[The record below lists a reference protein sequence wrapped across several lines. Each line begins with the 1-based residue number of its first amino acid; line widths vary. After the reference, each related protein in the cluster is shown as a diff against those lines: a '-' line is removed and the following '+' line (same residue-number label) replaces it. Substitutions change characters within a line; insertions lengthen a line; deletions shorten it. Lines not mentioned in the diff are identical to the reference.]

1 MGTAKD
7 RLRPYVR
14 RARRVKRKVSGRTIA
29 LGRRMRHRVYKR
41 LSQGLPTDSLEKRFE
56 RIYKMNLWRGDETR
70 CGPGSSLA
78 ETEVIRRELPR
89 IVREH
94 DVHRLLDIPCGDLA
108 WMKDVPLDLDAY
120 IGADIVPQIIEDNT
134 ERFGSEDTSFVRL
147 DIRNDPLPKVDAV
160 LCRDC
165 LDHFALADVNKALHN
180 VVASGA
186 TYLLV
191 TTYPARAT
199 NPDITTGDWRP
210 LNLQEAPFSL
220 PTPLELIN
228 ENSAKPGYPDK
239 SVALWRVA
247 DIAAH
252 LASP

>member
-1 MGTAKD
+1 MGSAKD

-14 RARRVKRKVSGRTIA
+14 RARRLKRRVSGRTTAI
-29 LGRRMRHRVYKR
+29 RKRMRHRVYKR
-41 LSQGLPTDSLEKRFE
+41 LSQGLPTDSLEKRFG

-89 IVREH
+89 IVHEH
-94 DVHRLLDIPCGDLA
+94 GVLRLLDIPCGDLA
-108 WMKDVPLDLDAY
+108 WMKEVPLQLDAY
-120 IGADIVPQIIEDNT
+120 IGADIVPKIIEDNT
-134 ERFGSEDTSFVRL
+134 KRFGSEKTSFVRL
-147 DIRNDPLPKVDAV
+147 DIRTDPMPKVDAV

-165 LDHFALADVNKALHN
+165 LDHFALVDVKKALHN

-186 TYLLV
+186 RFLIV
-191 TTYPARAT
+191 TTYPDRRT

-220 PTPLELIN
+220 PVPLELIN

-239 SVALWRVA
+239 SIAVWRVA
-247 DIAAH
+247 DIASR
-252 LASP
+252 LDSP